1 MIKMYFEVKN
11 NSIEKKIIQ
20 ENQLECAD
28 PKICYFKFTTK
39 EWGRKEKYVIFW
51 TEKNKSIIKSLGSK
65 CRAKINTPK
74 DINSEKF
81 TIQVYINEDIKT
93 NKYSIGIPFKDE
105 KQEKQCIKPK
115 TMGLIY
121 EVYKQLDKKIDNI
134 LYIDNVLHIYSGDK
148 IIKSIDLVNNEL
160 IEKILEGKIDL
171 NIDDEL
177 SLESKNAVENKII
190 TEELNKKQNISEL
203 ANVAQ
208 TGDYNDLE
216 NIPDKFSPSRHMHTK
231 EDLVDFDYNVDE
243 DIEIILMKL
252 TDDILGM

>member
-1 MIKMYFEVKN
+1 MYFEVKN
-11 NSIEKKIIQ
+11 NSIERKIIQ
-20 ENQLECAD
+20 GNQLECAD

-65 CRAKINTPK
+65 CKAKINTPK

-134 LYIDNVLHIYSGDK
+134 LYIDNVLHIYSEDK
-148 IIKSIDLVNNEL
+148 LIKSIDLVNNEL
-160 IEKILEGKIDL
+160 IEKILKGKIDL
-171 NIDDEL
+171 SIDDEL
-177 SLESKNAVENKII
+177 SLESKNAVENKVI

-208 TGDYNDLE
+208 TGDYNDLKNIPSEFNPTHHNHIVVDVVDYEE
-216 NIPDKFSPSRHMHTK
+216 NINFDLGRLLDGLYDEITK
-231 EDLVDFDYNVDE
+231 E
-243 DIEIILMKL
+243 
-252 TDDILGM
+252 